1 LFGDPLIHRSFRRRP
16 GPKLKY
22 YLRSLWWTRFFG
34 RGRTRALESARAIG
48 LEQAFEGFPPP
59 PSLRALALSRAL
71 GKSVT
76 VSSWLDRI
84 GHVEPELTR
93 KFLNP
98 RLAELTTPD
107 AMLDRKAAA
116 ERIARAVRDGQRIV
130 VFGDYDCDGMTSAAI
145 FTEALRALGGDVT
158 PVLASRFDGGYG
170 LSLAALDRVLAARP
184 GLLVTCDCGSSDHAS
199 LERLKP
205 LGVDAVVVDHH
216 LVPEEELPVLAF
228 LNPHRPG
235 CGFPYKGLASCGLAL
250 SVLAAVRAELG
261 RALDL
266 RPLLDLVAIGTIADV
281 APLDGD
287 NRALVRAGLKVLSEA
302 RRPGVRALLE
312 LAKIDPGTALC
323 AEDVAF
329 RIAPRLNAPGRL
341 GAPDLSVQLLLA
353 PTLDVAHALA
363 SELEQRQLERRA
375 VQDRMLEEA
384 QAEVE
389 REGYRSRPALVIGR
403 EGWNHG
409 IVGIVAGRLASELG
423 RPVAVIG
430 FENGVG
436 RGSVRGPAGSRL
448 HDALSACSALLRRFG
463 GHQAAAGLE
472 IELERLP
479 ELRAAFEAAC
489 ARIPVAEVTDESPRV
504 RLAAG
509 DALGRVL
516 ADLADLEPCGEKNP
530 APSLA
535 VVGRVVSAREV
546 TGGHL
551 KLELSL
557 DGGERL
563 GAFGV
568 GMGARAATLSGDIAV
583 SGKLRPDRYRGGS
596 AIELKLDKIW

>member
-1 LFGDPLIHRSFRRRP
+1 
-16 GPKLKY
+16 
-22 YLRSLWWTRFFG
+22 
-34 RGRTRALESARAIG
+34 
-48 LEQAFEGFPPP
+48 
-59 PSLRALALSRAL
+59 LSRAL
-71 GKSVT
+71 GRSVT
-76 VSSWLDRI
+76 VSSWLDSI
-84 GHVEPELTR
+84 GHLDPETTR
-93 KFLNP
+93 RFLSP
-98 RLAELTTPD
+98 RLAELTPPD

-116 ERIARAVRDGQRIV
+116 ERIARAVREKQRIV

-170 LSLAALDRVLAARP
+170 LSLAALERVLSHRP

-199 LERLKP
+199 LARLAP

-216 LVPEEELPVLAF
+216 LVPEQELPALAF

-312 LAKIDPGTALC
+312 LAKIDPGTPLC

-341 GAPDLSVQLLLA
+341 GPPDLAVQLLLA
-353 PTLDVAHALA
+353 PNFEVAQSLA
-363 SELEQRQLERRA
+363 AELEQRQLERRA
-375 VQDRMLEEA
+375 VQERMLEEA

-389 REGYRSRPALVIGR
+389 REGYRDRPALVIGR
-403 EGWNHG
+403 EGWSHG

-423 RPVAVIG
+423 RPVVVIG
-430 FENGVG
+430 FEQGVG
-436 RGSVRGPAGSRL
+436 RGSVRGPKGSRL
-448 HDALSACSALLRRFG
+448 HDAVSACSSVLRRFG

-472 IELERLP
+472 VEIERLAH
-479 ELRAAFEAAC
+479 LREAFEAAC
-489 ARIPVAEVTDESPRV
+489 AALPPITPIDDAPRV

-509 DALGRVL
+509 DPLSKVL
-516 ADLADLEPCGEKNP
+516 LDLSELEPCGESNP

-535 VVGRVVSAREV
+535 LIGRVVSAREV

-557 DGGERL
+557 DSGERL
-563 GAFGV
+563 AAFGV
-568 GMGARAATLSGDIAV
+568 GMGARAAALSGDIAV